1 MKKSNLELND
11 NIDLVY
17 IDKNG
22 RKITIFF
29 NKKNYQLIGWKI
41 KDKLQN
47 EIYFSLQIQNI
58 NTEIKDNLFKIPSI
72 D

>member
-1 MKKSNLELND
+1 MEKSNLELND

-29 NKKNYQLIGWKI
+29 DKKNYQLIGWKI
-41 KDKLQN
+41 KAL
-47 EIYFSLQIQNI
+47 LVRQIMLVK
-58 NTEIKDNLFKIPSI
+58 ERFYKFCF
-72 D
+72 